1 MVAVAPGA
9 AAPPDGPSGDG
20 SLESLFEG
28 RGEAG
33 ARAGS
38 AGRARSGPPEART
51 TTIDLSTAADP
62 VPRRRGV
69 VPLRRIVGARPPSGR
84 WQARARRSAR
94 IGGWVA
100 AAATVSA
107 GLVALWVLLFTTVS
121 GGDVWLGRPLTPT
134 KHDEHASQQG
144 PAPASPGAGS
154 LRPTGST
161 PPKPSATAA
170 TKAATPSHT
179 SGKSRRRLGDR
190 AGRQR
195 RLRPQR
201 RRRPAGRR
209 RRRHPDDGHD
219 GPDLRRRLGQRPRL
233 GRVRRRLR
241 LGWLRRPRRR
251 DEAPSRAVARPPVPA
266 SPLAAVD
273 ATAQRRAFALVGEAR
288 IGAGATTIVHW
299 GLVTSPCQGR

>member
-38 AGRARSGPPEART
+38 AGRARSGGPEART

-134 KHDEHASQQG
+134 KHDENASQQD

-154 LRPTGST
+154 LQPTAST

-179 SGKSRRRLGDR
+179 SGKSGGGS
-190 AGRQR
+190 ATA
-195 RLRPQR
+195 
-201 RRRPAGRR
+201 PAGSGGSGRNGA
-209 RRRHPDDGHD
+209 DD
-219 GPDLRRRLGQRPRL
+219 
-233 GRVRRRLR
+233 
-241 LGWLRRPRRR
+241 
-251 DEAPSRAVARPPVPA
+251 PPGD
-266 SPLAAVD
+266 D
-273 ATAQRRAFALVGEAR
+273 AGGTRTT
-288 IGAGATTIVHW
+288 ATTAP
-299 GLVTSPCQGR
+299 TSGGGSGSGSGSGGSGSGSGSGGSGGHGADD

>member
-38 AGRARSGPPEART
+38 AGRARSGGPEART

-100 AAATVSA
+100 AATTVSA

-121 GGDVWLGRPLTPT
+121 GGDVWLGRPLAPT
-134 KHDEHASQQG
+134 KHDENASQQG

-161 PPKPSATAA
+161 PPKPSGAAA

-179 SGKSRRRLGDR
+179 SGKSGGGS
-190 AGRQR
+190 ATA
-195 RLRPQR
+195 
-201 RRRPAGRR
+201 PAGSGGSGRNGA
-209 RRRHPDDGHD
+209 DD
-219 GPDLRRRLGQRPRL
+219 
-233 GRVRRRLR
+233 
-241 LGWLRRPRRR
+241 
-251 DEAPSRAVARPPVPA
+251 PPGD
-266 SPLAAVD
+266 D
-273 ATAQRRAFALVGEAR
+273 AGGTRTT
-288 IGAGATTIVHW
+288 ATTAP
-299 GLVTSPCQGR
+299 TSGGGSGSGHGSGGSGGGSGSGVSGGHGADDN

>member
-38 AGRARSGPPEART
+38 AGRARSGPPEAQT

-134 KHDEHASQQG
+134 KHDENASQQG

-161 PPKPSATAA
+161 PPKPSGAAA

-179 SGKSRRRLGDR
+179 SGKSGSGS
-190 AGRQR
+190 ATA
-195 RLRPQR
+195 
-201 RRRPAGRR
+201 PAGSGGSGRNGA
-209 RRRHPDDGHD
+209 DD
-219 GPDLRRRLGQRPRL
+219 
-233 GRVRRRLR
+233 
-241 LGWLRRPRRR
+241 
-251 DEAPSRAVARPPVPA
+251 PPGD
-266 SPLAAVD
+266 D
-273 ATAQRRAFALVGEAR
+273 AGGTRTT
-288 IGAGATTIVHW
+288 ATTAP
-299 GLVTSPCQGR
+299 TSGGGSGSGPGSGGSGGGSGSGGSGGHGADD

>member
-1 MVAVAPGA
+1 LAVVAVAPGA

-20 SLESLFEG
+20 SLDSLFEG

-33 ARAGS
+33 ARAES
-38 AGRARSGPPEART
+38 AGRARSGAPEART

-69 VPLRRIVGARPPSGR
+69 VPLRHIVGARPPSGR
-84 WQARARRSAR
+84 WQARARRSVR

-134 KHDEHASQQG
+134 KHDENATQQD
-144 PAPASPGAGS
+144 PAPAGPGAGS

-179 SGKSRRRLGDR
+179 SGKSGGGS
-190 AGRQR
+190 ATA
-195 RLRPQR
+195 
-201 RRRPAGRR
+201 PAGSIGSGGSGRNGA
-209 RRRHPDDGHD
+209 DDPPGDDAGGTGTTAPTSGGGSGSGSGH
-219 GPDLRRRLGQRPRL
+219 GSG
-233 GRVRRRLR
+233 GS
-241 LGWLRRPRRR
+241 G
-251 DEAPSRAVARPPVPA
+251 S
-266 SPLAAVD
+266 SS
-273 ATAQRRAFALVGEAR
+273 GGGSGGGSGGH
-288 IGAGATTIVHW
+288 GADD
-299 GLVTSPCQGR
+299 

>member
-38 AGRARSGPPEART
+38 AGRARSGPPEAQT

-121 GGDVWLGRPLTPT
+121 GGDVWLGRPLAPT
-134 KHDEHASQQG
+134 KHDENASQQG

-179 SGKSRRRLGDR
+179 SGKSGSGS
-190 AGRQR
+190 ATA
-195 RLRPQR
+195 
-201 RRRPAGRR
+201 PAGSGGSGRNGADN
-209 RRRHPDDGHD
+209 PPGDD
-219 GPDLRRRLGQRPRL
+219 
-233 GRVRRRLR
+233 
-241 LGWLRRPRRR
+241 
-251 DEAPSRAVARPPVPA
+251 
-266 SPLAAVD
+266 
-273 ATAQRRAFALVGEAR
+273 
-288 IGAGATTIVHW
+288 AGGTRTTATTAP
-299 GLVTSPCQGR
+299 TSGGGSGSGPGSGGSGGGSGSGGSGGHGADD

>member
-1 MVAVAPGA
+1 LTVVAVAPGA

-20 SLESLFEG
+20 SLDSRFEG

-38 AGRARSGPPEART
+38 AGSARSGAPEART

-100 AAATVSA
+100 AATTVSA

-134 KHDEHASQQG
+134 KHDENASQQG

-179 SGKSRRRLGDR
+179 SGKSGGGS
-190 AGRQR
+190 ATA
-195 RLRPQR
+195 
-201 RRRPAGRR
+201 PAGSGGSGRNGA
-209 RRRHPDDGHD
+209 DD
-219 GPDLRRRLGQRPRL
+219 
-233 GRVRRRLR
+233 
-241 LGWLRRPRRR
+241 
-251 DEAPSRAVARPPVPA
+251 PPGD
-266 SPLAAVD
+266 D
-273 ATAQRRAFALVGEAR
+273 AGGTRTT
-288 IGAGATTIVHW
+288 ATTAP
-299 GLVTSPCQGR
+299 TSGGGSGSGPGSGGSGGGSGSGGSGGHGADD

>member
-38 AGRARSGPPEART
+38 AGTARSGAPEART

-69 VPLRRIVGARPPSGR
+69 VPLRHIVGARPPSGR
-84 WQARARRSAR
+84 WQARARRSVR

-134 KHDEHASQQG
+134 KHDENASQQG

-179 SGKSRRRLGDR
+179 SGKSGGGS
-190 AGRQR
+190 ATA
-195 RLRPQR
+195 
-201 RRRPAGRR
+201 PAGSGGSGRNGA
-209 RRRHPDDGHD
+209 DD
-219 GPDLRRRLGQRPRL
+219 
-233 GRVRRRLR
+233 
-241 LGWLRRPRRR
+241 
-251 DEAPSRAVARPPVPA
+251 PPGD
-266 SPLAAVD
+266 D
-273 ATAQRRAFALVGEAR
+273 AGGTRTT
-288 IGAGATTIVHW
+288 ATTAP
-299 GLVTSPCQGR
+299 TSGGSGSGSGHGSGGSGSGSGGGSGGHGADD

>member
-38 AGRARSGPPEART
+38 AGRARSGAPEART

-62 VPRRRGV
+62 VLRRRGV

-134 KHDEHASQQG
+134 KHDENASQQG

-179 SGKSRRRLGDR
+179 SGKSGGGS
-190 AGRQR
+190 AAA
-195 RLRPQR
+195 
-201 RRRPAGRR
+201 PAGSGGSGRNGA
-209 RRRHPDDGHD
+209 DD
-219 GPDLRRRLGQRPRL
+219 
-233 GRVRRRLR
+233 
-241 LGWLRRPRRR
+241 
-251 DEAPSRAVARPPVPA
+251 PPGDDA
-266 SPLAAVD
+266 GGTRTTA
-273 ATAQRRAFALVGEAR
+273 ATAPTAGGGSGSGHGSGGSGGGSGSGGSGGH
-288 IGAGATTIVHW
+288 GADD
-299 GLVTSPCQGR
+299 